1 MQTKVARTSWA
12 ALLSR
17 PVATPTMETINWH
30 THIPATPTVRG
41 GRQPN
46 LPMVQ
51 NAMGV
56 ETVLTRW
63 CELYMA
69 KYGMAGVPVARI
81 TEILNGSPIPIVSEK
96 VVPK

>member
-30 THIPATPTVRG
+30 THIPATPTMRG

-56 ETVLTRW
+56 ETVLT
-63 CELYMA
+63 
-69 KYGMAGVPVARI
+69 VARI

>member
-1 MQTKVARTSWA
+1 M
-12 ALLSR
+12 
-17 PVATPTMETINWH
+17 
-30 THIPATPTVRG
+30 
-41 GRQPN
+41 
-46 LPMVQ
+46 PMVQ

-81 TEILNGSPIPIVSEK
+81 TEILNGSPIPIISEK
-96 VVPK
+96 VVSK